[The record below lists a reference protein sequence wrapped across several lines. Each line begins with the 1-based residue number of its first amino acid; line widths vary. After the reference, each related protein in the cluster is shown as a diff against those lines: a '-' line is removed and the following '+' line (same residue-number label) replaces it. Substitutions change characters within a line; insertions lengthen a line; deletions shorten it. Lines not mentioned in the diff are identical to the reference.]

1 VLLVIAGLVA
11 YQMLGAGTSVDKS
24 KYQAVFLDNGHLY
37 FGKLHGWSG
46 NSPELTDV
54 YYFQPSQQ
62 SSNDSDETDSS
73 AGSQK
78 LIKLGEEI
86 HKPTDKIIL
95 NKDAVLFIEN
105 LEDDGQVVEAIKKDK
120 ESE

>member
-1 VLLVIAGLVA
+1 DALPI
-11 YQMLGAGTSVDKS
+11 Y
-24 KYQAVFLDNGHLY
+24 NGHLY

-105 LEDDGQVVEAIKKDK
+105 LEDDGQVVDAIKKDQ
-120 ESE
+120 ERE